1 MCLSLGDLCVKGAEI
16 VHSST
21 KQDDVCRKLCCP
33 CMLLVVFVLS
43 QSNDNISILFLLN
56 RQMN

>member
-1 MCLSLGDLCVKGAEI
+1 MKGAEI

-21 KQDDVCRKLCCP
+21 KPDGICGEICCP
-33 CMLLVVFVLS
+33 SMLMVVFVFGRY
-43 QSNDNISILFLLN
+43 NDNISILFLLN